1 MTPNH
6 DIFKLHKIKDKDKIL
21 EEAREGKNKNILLT
35 EGQGEE
41 LDMRLFSEIMQ
52 VKGEQI

>member
-21 EEAREGKNKNILLT
+21 EEAREGKIKNILLT

-41 LDMRLFSEIMQ
+41 LHEAFSEIMQ